1 MWEFPRPAPNSETLH
16 SYFKFYFK
24 AQLNS
29 KAKKE
34 NFQTLEMKHKPKA
47 IERQKGQTPK
57 RVDGSNSE
65 ITPREALIMQGAL
78 TGLLWKI
85 TPVKDELTDK
95 N

>member
-1 MWEFPRPAPNSETLH
+1 
-16 SYFKFYFK
+16 
-24 AQLNS
+24 
-29 KAKKE
+29 
-34 NFQTLEMKHKPKA
+34 MKHKPKA

-95 N
+95 NYKIICEEIQCQDGYSTDPTNGLINTRGTTD